1 MALFET
7 RVPLNPLVNRHVP
20 DQKFK
25 KMGDI
30 FGVFGN
36 YASCSDPYWYMMI
49 YDNQNKLIWEVIFYQ
64 FN

>member
-25 KMGDI
+25 KIGDI
-30 FGVFGN
+30 GWEFLR
-36 YASCSDPYWYMMI
+36 YASCSDPY
-49 YDNQNKLIWEVIFYQ
+49 
-64 FN
+64 